1 MLNKGNPIS
10 FPRNVDTIPDPDP
23 TSRLTSGLQRNILNT
38 IDLCYMH
45 LFPISKT
52 IIVTGSV
59 LLHIKQKFV
68 KSNQCEASP
77 SLNRSSLLSHRYK
90 IRR

>member
-23 TSRLTSGLQRNILNT
+23 TSRLTSGLQLKILNT
-38 IDLCYMH
+38 IDLRLH

-52 IIVTGSV
+52 IIVMGSV